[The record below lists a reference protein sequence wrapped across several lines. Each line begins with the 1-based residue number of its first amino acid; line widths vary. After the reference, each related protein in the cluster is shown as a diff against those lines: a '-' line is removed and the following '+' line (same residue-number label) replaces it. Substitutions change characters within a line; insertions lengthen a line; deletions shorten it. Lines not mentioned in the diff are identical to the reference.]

1 MEKMTR
7 FQKIMHGVLPL
18 SFKEEVFNAIT
29 HGIMALAMLIL
40 LPISAIYTYNN
51 YDIIRTVG
59 VCIFIICLYLMFFSS
74 TLYHSMEFDSPQK
87 AIFRILDHCCIYL
100 AIAGSY
106 TPVALCIIKGWQG
119 ILVLI
124 IQWTMVLLG
133 ILYKSISTKSLPKLS
148 LTIYLIMGWTAL
160 MFIPSLISNSPPL
173 FLILIVLGGVMYSI
187 GAVFYAMHNLKFSHV
202 IWHFFIV
209 FASIFHYIAIVFCM

>member
-1 MEKMTR
+1 MEKQTR
-7 FQKIMHGVLPL
+7 FQKIMHDVLPL

-29 HGIMALAMLIL
+29 HGVIAIAMLIL
-40 LPISAIYTYNN
+40 LPISAIYTYIH
-51 YDIIRTVG
+51 YDVIRTIG

-74 TLYHSMEFDSPQK
+74 TLYHSMEFSSPQK
-87 AIFRILDHCCIYL
+87 AIFRILDHSCIYL

-106 TPVALCIIKGWQG
+106 TPVALCIIRGWQG
-119 ILVLI
+119 IVVLI
-124 IQWTMVLLG
+124 IQWTMVVAG

-160 MFIPSLISNSPPL
+160 MFIPSLISNSSL
-173 FLILIVLGGVMYSI
+173 MFMIFIVLGGVMYSI
-187 GAVFYAMHNLKFSHV
+187 GAVFYAIHNLKYSHV

-209 FASIFHYIAIVFCM
+209 VASIFHYIAIVFYM